1 MPRADTLQTEQLASV
16 RDTQTATLDAQQDLE
31 PVEFLL
37 AHRHHRHRAPP
48 KLFEPRRVSRQLCRG
63 VSSLYCGYMLASW
76 RGAYGK
82 LRVKSQGTVFLENP
96 LQQSHIAFRNI

>member
-16 RDTQTATLDAQQDLE
+16 RDTQTARLNAQQDLE

-48 KLFEPRRVSRQLCRG
+48 RLLEPQPVSRQLCRG
-63 VSSLYCGYMLASW
+63 VSSLYCCYMRRSQKL
-76 RGAYGK
+76 AYGK
-82 LRVKSQGTVFLENP
+82 ARVNSDKS
-96 LQQSHIAFRNI
+96 AFWKLLISCLCG

>member
-63 VSSLYCGYMLASW
+63 VSSLYCGYSCAS
-76 RGAYGK
+76 RNIAYGK
-82 LRVKSQGTVFLENP
+82 SAKSASNLAVLVGTPGCNTAKLE
-96 LQQSHIAFRNI
+96 